1 MPGHDHSIELQN
13 LPLEAEQLIAKRGK
27 AHTANLRHLAHT
39 TRLQYRKA
47 IETAVRALALLGENI
62 PGRPSQLQVLAEL
75 ARTKLALVGKHPDDM
90 LALPRMTNPQKL
102 AAMRILMLA
111 TAPAYFEDQ
120 NLLPLLALRMVRLSA
135 RFGNAAHSAYG
146 YVMYGLVHC
155 GVLNDMP
162 GGLAYGQLALKAIE
176 LFDARDI
183 RGRISMVLGG
193 FILHWNGR
201 LSDTLPHFSDGAN
214 ASLEAGDLEFHGY
227 NRYAFASYA
236 FMSGTPLDK
245 VADLLDEG
253 YAAVLEHKHEK
264 TQRVFRMARQ
274 AVRELRGVGAKA
286 IEEEIPFDEAA
297 EVIYWTER
305 DRMALAYYYKYRILK
320 QFMAR
325 DLEGCVASARV
336 IDENFNVVMGMAFS
350 AYYMPYQSLALIGLL
365 PKMAGGARLAAM
377 RTIRRNQRRLRTWSR
392 HAPENYLHKWV
403 LVNAELA
410 RLRGRELE
418 AERAYQE
425 AIQLASRHGALPDE
439 ALAHELAGEFELAR
453 GRATSGRAHLFEARD
468 AYSHW
473 GSLAWVDHLERRHP
487 EVIRVERDK
496 GASTASMTAMYSSET
511 KGLVDVAAITRAAN
525 AISGKT
531 LVKDVAA
538 EVIEASVMNAG
549 ATRGLLLLAHGN
561 ELVIHG
567 ESSGSGR
574 VDPSHAL
581 PFAGS
586 GRGPERLVNYVAR
599 TRESIVLDDATR
611 DETYGEDPFIVERRP
626 LSALCMPLLDR
637 GELVGLLY
645 AENSL
650 TRGAFTADRI
660 HTLQLLASQA
670 AISLENAR
678 LFQEIRSHANALEV
692 KVKERTRELEDAY
705 GMLREIFGKYVPRGV
720 AEAIV
725 AGRGSLR
732 PTQTLATIFYS
743 DIQGF
748 TSIVEHIEPGRL
760 FDMLNEYF
768 QILIEPIERNGGI
781 VNQFLGDAMLVTFN
795 IPIADP
801 QHAQKAVRT
810 AAEIQR
816 VLQGRKFAGV
826 ELVTRIGIHTGMVIT
841 GNVGSGKRVHY
852 AVYGDAVNLAARLE
866 QLNKDYGTRVLI
878 SGATKE
884 LLNGAYE
891 LAPVGEVVVR
901 GKTVPVK
908 LYRLDIPS

>member
-1 MPGHDHSIELQN
+1 
-13 LPLEAEQLIAKRGK
+13 
-27 AHTANLRHLAHT
+27 
-39 TRLQYRKA
+39 
-47 IETAVRALALLGENI
+47 
-62 PGRPSQLQVLAEL
+62 
-75 ARTKLALVGKHPDDM
+75 
-90 LALPRMTNPQKL
+90 
-102 AAMRILMLA
+102 MRILMLA

-135 RFGNAAHSAYG
+135 RYGNAAHSAYG

-274 AVRELRGVGAKA
+274 AVRELRGRAAKA

-297 EVIYWTER
+297 EVIYWIER

-365 PKMAGGARLAAM
+365 PKMAVGARLAAM

-410 RLRGRELE
+410 RLRGHELE

-473 GSLAWVDHLERRHP
+473 GSLAWVDHLERRHG
-487 EVIRVERDK
+487 EIIRVERDK
-496 GASTASMTAMYSSET
+496 GASTASSMTAMYSSET

-531 LVKDVAA
+531 HVKDVAA
-538 EVIEASVMNAG
+538 EVIAAAVMDAG
-549 ATRGLLLLAHGN
+549 ATRGLLLLAQGN
-561 ELVIHG
+561 ELVIQG
-567 ESSGSGR
+567 ESSASGRADTSHGLLFSGSGK
-574 VDPSHAL
+574 
-581 PFAGS
+581 
-586 GRGPERLVNYVAR
+586 GPERLVNYVAR
-599 TRESIVLDDATR
+599 TRQSVVLDDAIR

-650 TRGAFTADRI
+650 TRGAFTADRV

-678 LFQEIRSHANALEV
+678 LYQEIRSHANALEV

-725 AGRGSLR
+725 AGQGSLR

-748 TSIVEHIEPGRL
+748 TSIVERMQPRRL
-760 FDMLNEYF
+760 VDMLNEYF
-768 QILIEPIERNGGI
+768 PTLLEPIERNGGI

-810 AAEIQR
+810 AAEIQH

-884 LLNGAYE
+884 LLNGTYE

-901 GKTVPVK
+901 GRTVPVK
-908 LYRLDIPS
+908 LYRLDVPS